1 MSEKPIT
8 VMIVED
14 DEIAA
19 KIYEQFT
26 LKVEGFQIIAT
37 AATGKHALEMLHVV
51 TPDVLLLDI
60 FLPDVNGIELLRE
73 VRKHFRGIDAILI
86 TAAND
91 VDTVREAIRG
101 GAFSY
106 IIKPINIDKFMSTL
120 EQYAQTRRQLQNH
133 TVMDQNEVDKL
144 FTKTT
149 TSAASTKTAG
159 TPVSLPKGIDRLTL
173 KLIREKMQVTLRSV
187 NADDLA
193 SLAGMSHSTAR
204 RYLEFLVSINEVT
217 VETFYGT
224 VGRPERKY
232 RWASRKQL
240 LDGSL

>member
-1 MSEKPIT
+1 LSEKPIT
-8 VMIVED
+8 VMIIED

-26 LKVEGFQIIAT
+26 HKVEGFQIIAT

-60 FLPDVNGIELLRE
+60 FLPDMNGIELLRE
-73 VRKHFRGIDAILI
+73 VRKNFRGIDVIMI

-106 IIKPINIDKFMSTL
+106 IIKPIMIDKFMSTL
-120 EQYAQTRRQLQNH
+120 EQYANTRRQLQHH
-133 TVMDQNEVDKL
+133 TTMDQSEVDKL
-144 FTKTT
+144 FTKT
-149 TSAASTKTAG
+149 ASLATAKQASESLL
-159 TPVSLPKGIDRLTL
+159 SLPKGIDKLTL
-173 KLIREKMQVTLRSV
+173 KLIREKMQVTTQSV

-193 SLAGMSHSTAR
+193 ALVGMSHSTVR
-204 RYLEFLVSINEVT
+204 RYLEFMVSIHEVT

-232 RWASRKQL
+232 RWLAQS
-240 LDGSL
+240 

>member
-1 MSEKPIT
+1 MSEKLIT

-19 KIYEQFT
+19 RIYEQFT
-26 LKVEGFQIIAT
+26 SKLEGFQIIAT
-37 AATGKHALEMLHVV
+37 ATTGKQALEMLHVV

-60 FLPDVNGIELLRE
+60 YLPDMNGIDLLRE
-73 VRKHFRGIDAILI
+73 VRKHFRGIDVVMI

-91 VDTVREAIRG
+91 VETVREAIRG
-101 GAFSY
+101 GAYSY
-106 IIKPINIDKFMSTL
+106 IIKPIMIDKFMSTL
-120 EQYAQTRRQLQNH
+120 EQYANTRRQLQQH
-133 TVMDQNEVDKL
+133 TTIDQSAVDKL
-144 FTKTT
+144 FTK
-149 TSAASTKTAG
+149 AAHTPAAKTVG
-159 TPVSLPKGIDRLTL
+159 TVTSLPKGIDKLTL
-173 KLIREKMQVTLRSV
+173 KLIRDKMQETTQSM

-193 SLAGMSHSTAR
+193 ALAGMSHSTVR

-232 RWASRKQL
+232 RWVPQKTSK
-240 LDGSL
+240 

>member
-8 VMIVED
+8 VMIIED

-26 LKVEGFQIIAT
+26 HKVEGFQIIAT

-60 FLPDVNGIELLRE
+60 FLPDMNGIELLRE
-73 VRKHFRGIDAILI
+73 VRKNFRGIDVIMI

-106 IIKPINIDKFMSTL
+106 IIKPIMIDKFMSTL
-120 EQYAQTRRQLQNH
+120 EQYANTRRQLQHH
-133 TVMDQNEVDKL
+133 TTMDQSEVDKL
-144 FTKTT
+144 FTKT
-149 TSAASTKTAG
+149 ASLATAKQASESLL
-159 TPVSLPKGIDRLTL
+159 SLPKGIDKLTL
-173 KLIREKMQVTLRSV
+173 KLIREKMQVTTQSV

-193 SLAGMSHSTAR
+193 ALVGMSHSTVR
-204 RYLEFLVSINEVT
+204 RYLEFMVSIHEVT

-232 RWASRKQL
+232 RWLAQS
-240 LDGSL
+240 

>member
-1 MSEKPIT
+1 
-8 VMIVED
+8 MIVED

-26 LKVEGFQIIAT
+26 LKLEGFQIIAT
-37 AATGKHALEMLHVV
+37 VATGQHALDMLHVV

-60 FLPDVNGIELLRE
+60 FLPDMNGIELLRE
-73 VRKHFRGIDAILI
+73 VRKNFRGIDVILI

-120 EQYAQTRRQLQNH
+120 VQYANTRRQLQDH
-133 TVMDQNEVDKL
+133 AIMDQSEVDQL
-144 FTKTT
+144 FPNATSSAPPKTKE
-149 TSAASTKTAG
+149 AS
-159 TPVSLPKGIDRLTL
+159 VHLPKGIDKLTL
-173 KLIREKMQVTLRSV
+173 KLIREKMRVILQSV

-193 SLAGMSHSTAR
+193 ALVGMSHSTVR

-232 RWASRKQL
+232 LWAAQKRQ
-240 LDGSL
+240 DDW

>member
-1 MSEKPIT
+1 MSDKPIT

-19 KIYEQFT
+19 RIYEQFT
-26 LKVEGFQIIAT
+26 QKLDGFQIIAT
-37 AATGKHALEMLHVV
+37 ATTGRQALDMLQVV
-51 TPDVLLLDI
+51 TPDVLLLDNY
-60 FLPDVNGIELLRE
+60 LPDMHGIDLLRE
-73 VRKHFRGIDAILI
+73 VRKQFRGIDAVMI

-91 VDTVREAIRG
+91 VETVREAIRG

-106 IIKPINIDKFMSTL
+106 IIKPIMIDKFMSTL
-120 EQYAQTRRQLQNH
+120 EQYASTRRQLQQQ
-133 TVMDQNEVDKL
+133 TTMDQSAVDKL
-144 FTKTT
+144 FTKAAPS
-149 TSAASTKTAG
+149 SAPRPSEGVA
-159 TPVSLPKGIDRLTL
+159 VLPKGIDKLTL
-173 KLIREKMQVTLRSV
+173 KLIRDKMQATGYSV

-193 SLAGMSHSTAR
+193 AMAGMSHSTVR

-232 RWASRKQL
+232 RWAAGADKMMR
-240 LDGSL
+240 DA

>member
-19 KIYEQFT
+19 RIYEQFT
-26 LKVEGFQIIAT
+26 SKLEGFQIIAT
-37 AATGKHALEMLHVV
+37 ATTGKQALEMLHVV

-60 FLPDVNGIELLRE
+60 YLPDMNGIDLLRE
-73 VRKHFRGIDAILI
+73 VRKHFRGIDVVMI

-91 VDTVREAIRG
+91 VETVREAIRG
-101 GAFSY
+101 GAYSY
-106 IIKPINIDKFMSTL
+106 IIKPIMIDKFMSTL
-120 EQYAQTRRQLQNH
+120 EQYANTRRQLQQH
-133 TVMDQNEVDKL
+133 TTIDQTAVDKL
-144 FTKTT
+144 FTK
-149 TSAASTKTAG
+149 AAHTPATKTVE
-159 TPVSLPKGIDRLTL
+159 TVITLPKGIDKLTL
-173 KLIREKMQVTLRSV
+173 KLIRDKMQETTQSM

-193 SLAGMSHSTAR
+193 ALAGMSHSTVR

-232 RWASRKQL
+232 HWVPQKTAN
-240 LDGSL
+240 

>member
-1 MSEKPIT
+1 MSDKPIT

-14 DEIAA
+14 DEVAA

-26 LKVEGFQIIAT
+26 LKLDGFQIIAT
-37 AATGKHALEMLHVV
+37 ATTGRQALDMLHVV

-60 FLPDVNGIELLRE
+60 YLPDMNGIDLLRE
-73 VRKHFRGIDAILI
+73 VRKHFRGIDVIMI

-91 VDTVREAIRG
+91 VETVREAIRG
-101 GAFSY
+101 GAYSY
-106 IIKPINIDKFMSTL
+106 IIKPILIDKFMSTL
-120 EQYAQTRRQLQNH
+120 EQYASTRRQLQEH
-133 TVMDQNEVDKL
+133 TTMDQSAVDKL
-144 FTKTT
+144 FTKT
-149 TSAASTKTAG
+149 SHAPSPKTG
-159 TPVSLPKGIDRLTL
+159 ENVTMLPKGIDKLTL
-173 KLIREKMQVTLRSV
+173 KLIRDKMKVTTQSM

-193 SLAGMSHSTAR
+193 ALAGMSHSTVR

-232 RWASRKQL
+232 RWAEQNGKMMR
-240 LDGSL
+240 DA

>member
-8 VMIVED
+8 VMIIED

-26 LKVEGFQIIAT
+26 HKVEGFQIIAT

-60 FLPDVNGIELLRE
+60 FLPDMNGIELLRE
-73 VRKHFRGIDAILI
+73 VRKNFRGIDVIMI

-106 IIKPINIDKFMSTL
+106 IIKPIMIDKFMSTL
-120 EQYAQTRRQLQNH
+120 EQYANTRRQLQHH
-133 TVMDQNEVDKL
+133 TTMDQSEVDKL
-144 FTKTT
+144 FTKT
-149 TSAASTKTAG
+149 ASLATAKQASE
-159 TPVSLPKGIDRLTL
+159 PLLSLPKGIDKLTL
-173 KLIREKMQVTLRSV
+173 KLIREKMQVTTQSV

-193 SLAGMSHSTAR
+193 ALVGMSHSTVR
-204 RYLEFLVSINEVT
+204 RYLEFMVSIHEVT

-232 RWASRKQL
+232 RWLAQS
-240 LDGSL
+240 

>member
-1 MSEKPIT
+1 
-8 VMIVED
+8 MIIED

-26 LKVEGFQIIAT
+26 HKVEGFQIIAT

-60 FLPDVNGIELLRE
+60 FLPDMNGIELLRE
-73 VRKHFRGIDAILI
+73 VRKNFRGIDVIMI

-106 IIKPINIDKFMSTL
+106 IIKPIMIDKFMSTL
-120 EQYAQTRRQLQNH
+120 EQYANTRRQLQHH
-133 TVMDQNEVDKL
+133 TTMDQSEVDKL
-144 FTKTT
+144 FTKT
-149 TSAASTKTAG
+149 ASLATAKQASESLL
-159 TPVSLPKGIDRLTL
+159 SLPKGIDKLTL
-173 KLIREKMQVTLRSV
+173 KLIREKMQVTTQSV

-193 SLAGMSHSTAR
+193 ALVGMSHSTVR
-204 RYLEFLVSINEVT
+204 RYLEFMVSIHEVT

-232 RWASRKQL
+232 RWLAQS
-240 LDGSL
+240 